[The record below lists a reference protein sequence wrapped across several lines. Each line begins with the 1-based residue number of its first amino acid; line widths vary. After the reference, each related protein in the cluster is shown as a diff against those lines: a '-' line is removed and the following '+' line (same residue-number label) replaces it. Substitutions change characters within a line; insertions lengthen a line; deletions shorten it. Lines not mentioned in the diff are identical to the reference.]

1 MTTIHWDVDTQVDF
15 IHADGLLAV
24 PGAEAILPNL
34 QRLTAHAHA
43 TGTRIV
49 ATADDHDLGHAEISD
64 APDWKSTFPPH
75 CMRGTRGQTK
85 VPETALF
92 DPLVVHAVP
101 WDPAELTR
109 AVQDGHGDIL
119 INKPGT
125 DVFRWNPHAATVLA
139 ALAPARIIT
148 YGVAT
153 DICVLAAVNG
163 LRRLAPAADLVV
175 VVDAIAALDPA
186 RGEALVAEWRAAGCT
201 FATTAQLTG

>member
-1 MTTIHWDVDTQVDF
+1 MRTIHWDIDTQIDF

-64 APDWKSTFPPH
+64 TPDWASTFPPH
-75 CMRGTRGQTK
+75 CMRGTPGQAK
-85 VPETALF
+85 VRETALR
-92 DPLVVHAVP
+92 DPLEVHAVP
-101 WDPAELTR
+101 WDAAALTA
-109 AVQDGHGDIL
+109 AVQSGEGDIL

-125 DVFRWNPHAATVLA
+125 DVFRWNPNAATVLA
-139 ALAPARIIT
+139 ALAPTQIIA

-153 DICVLAAVNG
+153 DICVLAAVTG
-163 LRRLAPAADLVV
+163 LRRLRPEAELVIV
-175 VVDAIAALDPA
+175 TDAIAALDTS
-186 RGEALVAEWRAAGCT
+186 RGEALMQEWAASGFT
-201 FATTAQLTG
+201 LATTAQLTR